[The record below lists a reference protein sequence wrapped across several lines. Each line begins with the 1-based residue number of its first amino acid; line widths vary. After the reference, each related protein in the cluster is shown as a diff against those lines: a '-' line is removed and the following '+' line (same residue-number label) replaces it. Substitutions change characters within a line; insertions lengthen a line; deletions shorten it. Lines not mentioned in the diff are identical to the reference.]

1 MTTDFDPHA
10 GAARRL
16 FEQTVADMD
25 PATANRLRL
34 MRRETLASAR
44 APRRWQLPAAAFAS
58 LALILALGWRVTHAP
73 APVDSSA
80 VLVTEPDLPLAADEE
95 TALYAWLG
103 EAPVAADGE
112 AL

>member
-1 MTTDFDPHA
+1 MNHDVDPQA
-10 GAARRL
+10 STERRM
-16 FEQTVADMD
+16 FEQSVADLD

-44 APRRWQLPAAAFAS
+44 APQGWRLPAAAFAS
-58 LALILALGWRVTHAP
+58 VTLVLALGWRVTQAP
-73 APVDSSA
+73 APV
-80 VLVTEPDLPLAADEE
+80 EPGPGVANELAADEE